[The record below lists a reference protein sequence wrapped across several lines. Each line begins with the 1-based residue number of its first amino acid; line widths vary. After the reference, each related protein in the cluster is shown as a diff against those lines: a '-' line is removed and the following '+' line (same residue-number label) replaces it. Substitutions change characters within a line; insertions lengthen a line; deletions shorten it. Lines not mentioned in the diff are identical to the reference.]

1 MGDAFQ
7 KPEIKAARKRTK
19 ERPMIR
25 DYVFDPRY
33 LDLGKGRKYLIQT
46 HGCQANEADTEHIE
60 GILDQ
65 AGFISTQVVE
75 EADLILVNTCAVR
88 ENAENKVFGEIGRLK
103 QYTYNN
109 PDLIIGICG
118 CMSQEEVVVEKLM
131 RVHPHVKLILG
142 THNFDRILDY
152 IHKIDQSHK
161 RVIEVFSTEGD
172 IIERLPTQRK
182 SHVKAWVNI
191 MYGCDEF
198 CTYCIVPYTRGKER
212 SRPFDAIIS
221 EVETLIQMGYQ
232 EITLLGQNV
241 NAYGLDLPE
250 KGISFAFLLETLR
263 QMPIPRIRFTTSHPK
278 DFSREIVQVLGK
290 GGNLMPAIHLP
301 VQSGSDAILKRMNRK
316 YTKDSYLRLVQ
327 DIYAHIPSVSL
338 TTDIIVG
345 FPGETEADFSETLDL
360 VRQARFEGAYTFI
373 YSPRSG
379 TPAALFPDDILYEVK
394 KERLYTLN
402 HLVNEGFLR
411 GNQRFVHHN
420 VDVLVEG
427 RSKSNQDKFTGYTPH
442 NKLVNF
448 ASDQDIIGKI
458 IPVQIIEAKTWSL
471 IGVVDH
477 ESN

>member
-1 MGDAFQ
+1 
-7 KPEIKAARKRTK
+7 
-19 ERPMIR
+19 
-25 DYVFDPRY
+25 
-33 LDLGKGRKYLIQT
+33 
-46 HGCQANEADTEHIE
+46 
-60 GILDQ
+60 
-65 AGFISTQVVE
+65 
-75 EADLILVNTCAVR
+75 
-88 ENAENKVFGEIGRLK
+88 
-103 QYTYNN
+103 
-109 PDLIIGICG
+109 
-118 CMSQEEVVVEKLM
+118 
-131 RVHPHVKLILG
+131 
-142 THNFDRILDY
+142 
-152 IHKIDQSHK
+152 
-161 RVIEVFSTEGD
+161 
-172 IIERLPTQRK
+172 
-182 SHVKAWVNI
+182 VKAWVNI

-212 SRPFDAIIS
+212 SRPFDAIIA
-221 EVETLIQMGYQ
+221 EVEALIRMGYQ

-250 KGISFAFLLETLR
+250 KGITFAYLLETLR

-316 YTKDSYLRLVQ
+316 YSKDSYLSLVQ
-327 DIYAHIPSVSL
+327 DIYTHVPSVSL

-360 VRQARFEGAYTFI
+360 VRKARFEGAYTFI
-373 YSPRSG
+373 YSARSG
-379 TPAALFPDDILYEVK
+379 TPAALFPDDVVYEEK
-394 KERLYTLN
+394 KKRLYALN

-427 RSKSNQDKFTGYTPH
+427 RSKSNPDKLTGYTPH

-448 ASDQDIIGKI
+448 ASDQDVIGKI
-458 IPVQIIEAKTWSL
+458 IPVQVIEAKTWSL

-477 ESN
+477 GSN